1 MGYFTLSPL
10 HVALFRFT
18 LLTPFARLQDMI
30 QALGKNG
37 HSEAG
42 LRQAVQA
49 LSGDGLIYSTID
61 VEKFKYAL

>member
-1 MGYFTLSPL
+1 
-10 HVALFRFT
+10 
-18 LLTPFARLQDMI
+18 MI

-61 VEKFKYAL
+61 EETFKYAL